1 MIRDFTA
8 EGSAHE
14 TGVGLQTHP
23 AQIKPVG
30 IPAGPDRRV
39 GMMQSVG
46 VPDTGIVQQ
55 SKLFIGEIKP

>member
-1 MIRDFTA
+1 MSRDFPA

-39 GMMQSVG
+39 AMMQPVS
-46 VPDTGIVQQ
+46 VPDTGIVQEG
-55 SKLFIGEIKP
+55 KLMIGQIEP